1 MNALGR
7 HFLVELWEAQN
18 LDVPAIGEEALV
30 ETVRATGGTLLDTRV
45 IPFPNGGYSGVC
57 IIAESH
63 VTIHT
68 WPEYGYAAVD
78 MFTCGPHMNFD
89 AGMET
94 LKRYFS
100 PGRVEVT
107 EVERGVFRPQ
117 FALPGVA
124 R

>member
-7 HFLVELWEAQN
+7 HLLIELWDAEN
-18 LDVPAIGEEALV
+18 LDQPQVGEEAIV
-30 ETVRATGGTLLDTRV
+30 ETVRATGGTLLDTRL

-78 MFTCGPHMNFD
+78 MFTCGPNMNME
-89 AGMET
+89 AGVET
-94 LKRYFS
+94 LKRYFR
-100 PGRVEVT
+100 PQRVEVT
-107 EVERGVFRPQ
+107 DVERGVLRPEL
-117 FALPGVA
+117 LPRAAV
-124 R
+124 

>member
-7 HFLVELWEAQN
+7 HYLIELWHAQN
-18 LDVPAIGEEALV
+18 LDRPDVGEEALV

-68 WPEYGYAAVD
+68 WPEHEYAAVD
-78 MFTCGPHMNFD
+78 MFTCGPTMDFE
-89 AGMET
+89 AGLEVLT
-94 LKRYFS
+94 KYFS
-100 PGRVEVT
+100 PTSIQVSEVK
-107 EVERGVFRPQ
+107 RGILV
-117 FALPGVA
+117 
-124 R
+124 